1 MKGFVTHAVSLLIG
15 FFLAAFVFLYLAKLT
30 SVVWQNNLKGS
41 ITYLLQVDGAK
52 AAQEKDWA
60 RVQYAFQTSEK
71 IESNVTP
78 REWDGSLPIYG
89 WSTVGLIKYSD
100 HAFWLSDTSVLAY
113 SLEQQGKVEE
123 ANNVYKMLSQAYPSK
138 DRAYFDA
145 IAQQSLS
152 ALANGASANK

>member
-1 MKGFVTHAVSLLIG
+1 MKGFVTHAVSLLVG

-30 SVVWQNNLKGS
+30 SIVWQNNLKGS

-52 AAQEKDWA
+52 AAQAKDWA
-60 RVQYAFQTSEK
+60 HVQYAFQTSEK
-71 IESNVTP
+71 IESNVRP
-78 REWDGSLPIYG
+78 REWDVSLPIYG

-100 HAFWLSDTSVLAY
+100 HAFWLSDMSVLAY

-138 DRAYFDA
+138 DRTYFDA

-152 ALANGASANK
+152 ALANGAPAK